1 MKKILFILS
10 IGKLSGGEKVA
21 LDIANGLKNDFDF
34 IFYLPEEP
42 QKEFLEF
49 LNGFKVYFAKDNS
62 IFKISKN
69 LKETIIK
76 ENPNIIVCHGTRS
89 SIYLKII
96 LFSLKK
102 KFKFIYVLHG
112 IHFIRRKFPFNYIFL
127 FWEIFT
133 NRIFVDKLVCIGK
146 DDLDLSKRLKLINE
160 KKVVMIE
167 NGINVE
173 EYQNIP
179 EGFLRKKFNLQ
190 NKKIFLTICR
200 LHYPKD
206 VKTLIKSIN
215 LLKDE
220 DLVLFIVGD
229 GPDRKELEEL
239 VNNLNLQEKIKFL
252 GFQKEV
258 KGIIKDAGI
267 FILSTRWEGLPI
279 IILEAWASK
288 VPVVASN
295 VHGIKGLIE
304 NEKDGLFFEFGNEK
318 DLAEKIKI
326 LLKDEKLKEKLINNG
341 YLKVKAEYN
350 LNKMVEGY
358 KTLFNLL

>member
-1 MKKILFILS
+1 MKKILFVLS
-10 IGKLSGGEKVA
+10 SGKLSGGEKVA
-21 LDIANGLKNDFDF
+21 LDIANGLKNKFDF

-62 IFKISKN
+62 IFKASKN
-69 LKETIIK
+69 LKETIDK
-76 ENPNIIVCHGTRS
+76 EKPNIIVCHGIRS
-89 SIYLKII
+89 SIYLKLL

-133 NRIFVDKLVCIGK
+133 NRIFVDKLVCVGK
-146 DDLDLSKRLKLINE
+146 DDYDLAKKLKLINE
-160 KKVVMIE
+160 KKLLLIE

-179 EGFLRKKFNLQ
+179 KGFLRKKFNLQ
-190 NKKIFLTICR
+190 NKKILLTICR

-252 GFQKEV
+252 GFKKEV
-258 KGIIKDAGI
+258 KEILKDADI

-279 IILEAWASK
+279 VILEAWASK
-288 VPVVASN
+288 VPIIASN
-295 VHGIKGLIE
+295 VHGIKSLIE

-326 LLKDEKLKEKLINNG
+326 LLENEEMRKKLSENG
-341 YLKVKAEYN
+341 FVKVTKKFN
-350 LNKMVEGY
+350 VERMTNQY
-358 KTLFNLL
+358 ELLFLE

>member
-10 IGKLSGGEKVA
+10 SGKLSGGEKVA

-89 SIYLKII
+89 SIYLKIN

-112 IHFIRRKFPFNYIFL
+112 IHFIRRKFPFNYILL

-133 NRIFVDKLVCIGK
+133 NRIFVDKLVCVGK
-146 DDLDLSKRLKLINE
+146 DDFNLAKKLKLINE
-160 KKVVMIE
+160 KKIVLIE
-167 NGINVE
+167 NGIKIE

-200 LHYPKD
+200 LHYQKD

-215 LLKDE
+215 FLKDE

-229 GPDRKELEEL
+229 GTDRKELEEL
-239 VNNLNLQEKIKFL
+239 VNNLNLQEKIKYL
-252 GFQKEV
+252 GFKKEV
-258 KGIIKDAGI
+258 KEILKDTDI

-279 IILEAWASK
+279 VILEAWASK
-288 VPVVASN
+288 VPIIASN

-318 DLAEKIKI
+318 DLAEKIK
-326 LLKDEKLKEKLINNG
+326 LLLENEEMRKKLSENGFIKVTQKFNVERMINQ
-341 YLKVKAEYN
+341 YEL
-350 LNKMVEGY
+350 
-358 KTLFNLL
+358 LFLE